1 MMPRDAQTIRLVVA
15 HLQLPAVSVSR
26 GGRWLCRESVTRAP
40 LHSVAS
46 TGHSALSREPSQPVG
61 WDWQQLL
68 LLLGFPDQETYI
80 IRRFMLA

>member
-1 MMPRDAQTIRLVVA
+1 
-15 HLQLPAVSVSR
+15 
-26 GGRWLCRESVTRAP
+26 
-40 LHSVAS
+40 
-46 TGHSALSREPSQPVG
+46 LSREPSQPVG